1 MKKNNKSN
9 KNNNRMRQS
18 QIVDDKSSSNSA
30 NLEGDVFVYSGTVSL
45 DQLAKSINVP
55 VNSIIKDLFMSG
67 KMLTLNSILDDELI
81 AEICLA
87 HNIDFRKEEVIE
99 KQEFEKYGLEIDPE
113 KSEIRA
119 PIVTVMGHVD
129 HGKTTLIDAIRGSD
143 IVSKEAGSITQT
155 IGAYQKEINGKKITF
170 IDTPGHEAFTAMRAR
185 GASLTDIA
193 IIVVAADDGV
203 MPQTREAIDHAKA
216 AGVSIIIAINKIDKP
231 GANIEKIKSDLSEL
245 GLLCEEWGGDTIMV
259 EISAKQKI
267 NLDGLLETVLFVA
280 EMKELHADPSAPAFG
295 TVIEAS
301 LDQHQ
306 GPKATL
312 LVQNGTLS
320 VGDNLVVGNAYC
332 KVRKMVNE
340 YGKSVKAALPATPV
354 SVTGL
359 SEVPVAGD
367 HFIAYVNEKEAKQVA
382 QKRTLTQ
389 LSHQNFQRN
398 FSVDSFFK
406 TVTASE
412 KPRINVIIK
421 ADSTGSVEAI
431 KASLLKLEV
440 GEVEINVVRGAAGEV
455 SESDVILAQASTALI
470 LAFNVKANA
479 LANDK
484 AKDSGV
490 EIRTYN
496 IIYRLLDDVVL
507 AMKGKL
513 LPVYE
518 EVIYGHATVT
528 QLFKSS
534 AAGTIA
540 GCMVTDGSI
549 KSKAQ
554 VRVIR
559 GGKKVIYETEIV
571 SLKRFK
577 DDVKEVKTGY
587 DCGIVL
593 KDNKDIK
600 IDDVYEVFGQE
611 IKK

>member
-1 MKKNNKSN
+1 M
-9 KNNNRMRQS
+9 
-18 QIVDDKSSSNSA
+18 A
-30 NLEGDVFVYSGTVSL
+30 YFLEGDVFVYSGTVSL

-280 EMKELHADPSAPAFG
+280 EMKELQKFWC
-295 TVIEAS
+295 
-301 LDQHQ
+301 
-306 GPKATL
+306 
-312 LVQNGTLS
+312 
-320 VGDNLVVGNAYC
+320 DNC
-332 KVRKMVNE
+332 VN
-340 YGKSVKAALPATPV
+340 
-354 SVTGL
+354 
-359 SEVPVAGD
+359 
-367 HFIAYVNEKEAKQVA
+367 
-382 QKRTLTQ
+382 
-389 LSHQNFQRN
+389 
-398 FSVDSFFK
+398 
-406 TVTASE
+406 
-412 KPRINVIIK
+412 
-421 ADSTGSVEAI
+421 
-431 KASLLKLEV
+431 
-440 GEVEINVVRGAAGEV
+440 
-455 SESDVILAQASTALI
+455 
-470 LAFNVKANA
+470 
-479 LANDK
+479 
-484 AKDSGV
+484 
-490 EIRTYN
+490 
-496 IIYRLLDDVVL
+496 VL
-507 AMKGKL
+507 
-513 LPVYE
+513 
-518 EVIYGHATVT
+518 
-528 QLFKSS
+528 F
-534 AAGTIA
+534 
-540 GCMVTDGSI
+540 
-549 KSKAQ
+549 
-554 VRVIR
+554 
-559 GGKKVIYETEIV
+559 
-571 SLKRFK
+571 
-577 DDVKEVKTGY
+577 
-587 DCGIVL
+587 
-593 KDNKDIK
+593 
-600 IDDVYEVFGQE
+600 
-611 IKK
+611 

>member
-470 LAFNVKANA
+470 QIGRAHV
-479 LANDK
+479 
-484 AKDSGV
+484 
-490 EIRTYN
+490 
-496 IIYRLLDDVVL
+496 
-507 AMKGKL
+507 
-513 LPVYE
+513 
-518 EVIYGHATVT
+518 
-528 QLFKSS
+528 
-534 AAGTIA
+534 
-540 GCMVTDGSI
+540 
-549 KSKAQ
+549 
-554 VRVIR
+554 
-559 GGKKVIYETEIV
+559 
-571 SLKRFK
+571 
-577 DDVKEVKTGY
+577 
-587 DCGIVL
+587 
-593 KDNKDIK
+593 
-600 IDDVYEVFGQE
+600 
-611 IKK
+611 